1 MNDKGKAGCG
11 CLVGVLVII
20 MVIAGLG
27 FHPVSL
33 KYVTKYLRYEDV
45 IATADA
51 VFVPRF
57 YEDKNNELYSDAF
70 REYFAGNGRTIYVE
84 DDRLAGKK
92 DTGATLRQMAQD
104 RGVKEN
110 AVKTVNPGNRDVM
123 RPSEIKK
130 KLKAAGLKKVIVIV
144 PEYAARR
151 YHREYSRETGG
162 TMYMIKPLKVSYFKS
177 DSWWR
182 DSLSRALTAHEV
194 YTVLMDYY
202 RDLANKSPGA

>member
-1 MNDKGKAGCG
+1 
-11 CLVGVLVII
+11 
-20 MVIAGLG
+20 
-27 FHPVSL
+27 
-33 KYVTKYLRYEDV
+33 
-45 IATADA
+45 
-51 VFVPRF
+51 
-57 YEDKNNELYSDAF
+57 
-70 REYFAGNGRTIYVE
+70 
-84 DDRLAGKK
+84 
-92 DTGATLRQMAQD
+92 MAQD

>member
-1 MNDKGKAGCG
+1 MNDNGKAGCG
-11 CLVGVLVII
+11 CLVVVLVII

-33 KYVTKYLRYEDV
+33 KYITKYLRYEDV
-45 IATADA
+45 IVTADA

-57 YEDKNNELYSDAF
+57 HEDRNGELYSDAF
-70 REYFAGNGRTIYVE
+70 REYFAGNGRAIYVE
-84 DDRLAGKK
+84 NDRLVGRQ
-92 DTGATLRQMAQD
+92 DIGRTLHQMARE
-104 RGVKEN
+104 RGVKES
-110 AVKTVNPGNRDVM
+110 AVKTVNPGNRDLM

-151 YHREYSRETGG
+151 YHLEYSRDTGG
-162 TMYMIKPLKVSYFKS
+162 TLYMIKPLKVSYFKS

-182 DSLSRALTAHEV
+182 DSLSRALTAHEA

-202 RDLANKSPGA
+202 NELRKKDPGA

>member
-57 YEDKNNELYSDAF
+57 
-70 REYFAGNGRTIYVE
+70 
-84 DDRLAGKK
+84 
-92 DTGATLRQMAQD
+92 
-104 RGVKEN
+104 
-110 AVKTVNPGNRDVM
+110 
-123 RPSEIKK
+123 
-130 KLKAAGLKKVIVIV
+130 
-144 PEYAARR
+144 
-151 YHREYSRETGG
+151 H
-162 TMYMIKPLKVSYFKS
+162 
-177 DSWWR
+177 
-182 DSLSRALTAHEV
+182 
-194 YTVLMDYY
+194 
-202 RDLANKSPGA
+202 